1 VKSDAERIGELEVEV
16 QILDNRI
23 GALEF
28 GHQALQ
34 SNLRALRSELEQNRT
49 IGTPVRSTTLRTIDA
64 VPLAIRRVTALA
76 ATAIIRS
83 QVPTPDVR

>member
-64 VPLAIRRVTALA
+64 VPAGHPQGHCTRCDGYHPIAGA
-76 ATAIIRS
+76 DA
-83 QVPTPDVR
+83 